1 MLVGKRMTQRQYRHQ
16 RFEPNRLDI
25 ECGVHSPRRMQQA
38 EVELSRADRLKPL
51 IALDVFQ
58 QYLHV
63 RIRTPK
69 AGSGVWDHVNG
80 GHGHKAEPN
89 ASGLASTCTLGGI
102 HCTGSVV
109 QHGANALQKSTA
121 GRGERDRSF
130 RTYEELDANL
140 ALKPTNFLTEMGLR
154 NAQPRRRSREVE
166 FLGDRDKKFQTSIF
180 HR

>member
-1 MLVGKRMTQRQYRHQ
+1 MLQADPMLVGKRMTQRQYRHQ

-109 QHGANALQKSTA
+109 QHGANALQKARPAVVSATDLFVRTKSSTPIS
-121 GRGERDRSF
+121 RSS
-130 RTYEELDANL
+130 
-140 ALKPTNFLTEMGLR
+140 
-154 NAQPRRRSREVE
+154 RRIS
-166 FLGDRDKKFQTSIF
+166 
-180 HR
+180 